1 MAVVDDRDREQ
12 AQPRD
17 GSPARRVE
25 DPQPRSPVLRMM
37 GVMDVELLVVPGCR
51 NEGPAAILLRSALIQ
66 AALPSGFRVTVI
78 ADEQQAAQ
86 RGFTGSP
93 TFLING
99 SDPFGTP
106 EQPVGLGCRIYRQ
119 PDGNVRVLPDL
130 PELRDALAAARDVQ
144 RSSQQ
149 TSAPPVGE
157 ATGTAAAGGARM
169 SPPGGRPSITP
180 TGQDVAL
187 GGVRRL
193 ASVSVVEALDSA
205 SIPSACP
212 HEGCVTSLRPL
223 AAASDP
229 PLSTAKARPG
239 Q

>member
-66 AALPSGFRVTVI
+66 AALPAGFRVTVI

-106 EQPVGLGCRIYRQ
+106 RQPVGLGCRIYRQ
-119 PDGNVRVLPDL
+119 PDGHARGFPDL
-130 PELRDALAAARDVQ
+130 LELRDALAAAARDMQ
-144 RSSQQ
+144 QPSQQ
-149 TSAPPVGE
+149 PSAPP
-157 ATGTAAAGGARM
+157 
-169 SPPGGRPSITP
+169 S
-180 TGQDVAL
+180 GQ
-187 GGVRRL
+187 
-193 ASVSVVEALDSA
+193 S
-205 SIPSACP
+205 
-212 HEGCVTSLRPL
+212 H
-223 AAASDP
+223 
-229 PLSTAKARPG
+229 
-239 Q
+239 